1 MKYASFKM
9 WIADKYHYKEGY
21 AIWLV
26 VRKNNKR
33 KVMALGIY
41 KNNKRKVMALGIYA
55 EPHQWNDK
63 LEMFVTDKRVP
74 KLHPDRIYLNEW
86 LTQKKSEILRIIADF
101 DANKVDWT
109 LNQFEQEF
117 FHYSNKGNV
126 KEFFENL
133 IQTYKDTNHIGNANC
148 YSRTLHV
155 LELFDEKLP
164 ERVFP
169 EIDIKYVKSF
179 DVFLQKR
186 ECKGNT
192 RKFYFKT
199 LRAVL
204 NKAIQDGEASET
216 TYPFGKGGFSISA
229 LEEETAKRYLPH
241 DSMMKLKTTVMDNA
255 VLERT
260 RRLFLFSYYCYG
272 ISFIDAALLTKKN
285 IIRYNGGNYIVY
297 KRNKTKEAKK
307 VKPIQIKI
315 TSEIQELMDWFSANT
330 LLVEDYL
337 LPIVSIAGYKG
348 EQLYNHIRSRFGRN
362 NKNLTNLA
370 KALEIT
376 DIKLTSYVSRHTMA
390 MTLQDN
396 QVPREVISQILGHSD
411 LATTNTYLDSFASS
425 VIDEA
430 VKVL

>member
-26 VRKNNKR
+26 VR
-33 KVMALGIY
+33 

-101 DANKVDWT
+101 DANKIDWT

-204 NKAIQDGEASET
+204 NKAIQDSEASET
-216 TYPFGKGGFSISA
+216 TYPFGKGGFSISS
-229 LEEETAKRYLPH
+229 LEEETTKRYLLH
-241 DSMMKLKTTVMDNA
+241 DSMLKLKTTVMDNN

-260 RRLFLFSYYCYG
+260 RKLFLFSYYCYG

-315 TSEIQELMDWFSANT
+315 TLEIQELMDWFSANT

-362 NKNLTNLA
+362 NKNLSNLA

-376 DIKLTSYVSRHTMA
+376 DMKLTSYVSRHTMA

>member
-26 VRKNNKR
+26 VR
-33 KVMALGIY
+33 

-101 DANKVDWT
+101 DANKIDWT

-155 LELFDEKLP
+155 LELFDEKLS

-216 TYPFGKGGFSISA
+216 TYPFGKGGFSISS
-229 LEEETAKRYLPH
+229 LEEETTKRYLPH
-241 DSMMKLKTTVMDNA
+241 DSMFKLKTTVMDNA

-315 TSEIQELMDWFSANT
+315 TPEIQELMNWFSANT
-330 LLVEDYL
+330 LSVEDYL

-362 NKNLTNLA
+362 NKNLANLA
-370 KALEIT
+370 KVLEIT
-376 DIKLTSYVSRHTMA
+376 DMKLTSYVSRHTMA

-411 LATTNTYLDSFASS
+411 LATTNTYLDSFNR
-425 VIDEA
+425 
-430 VKVL
+430 

>member
-1 MKYASFKM
+1 MSVICVAYEVWKYASFKM

-26 VRKNNKR
+26 VR
-33 KVMALGIY
+33 

-101 DANKVDWT
+101 DANKIDWT

-216 TYPFGKGGFSISA
+216 TYPFGKGGFSISS
-229 LEEETAKRYLPH
+229 LEEETTKRYLPH
-241 DSMMKLKTTVMDNA
+241 DSMLKLKTTVMDNA

-315 TSEIQELMDWFSANT
+315 TSEIQELIDWFSDNT
-330 LLVEDYL
+330 LLIEDYL

-370 KALEIT
+370 QALEIT
-376 DIKLTSYVSRHTMA
+376 DMKLTSYVSRHTMA

-411 LATTNTYLDSFASS
+411 LATTNTYLDSFTSS

>member
-26 VRKNNKR
+26 VR
-33 KVMALGIY
+33 

-101 DANKVDWT
+101 DSNKIDWT

-216 TYPFGKGGFSISA
+216 TYPFGKGGFSISS
-229 LEEETAKRYLPH
+229 LEEETTKRYLPH
-241 DSMMKLKTTVMDNA
+241 DSMFKLKTTVMDNA

-315 TSEIQELMDWFSANT
+315 TPEIQELMNWFSANT

-362 NKNLTNLA
+362 NKNLANLA
-370 KALEIT
+370 KVLEIT
-376 DIKLTSYVSRHTMA
+376 DMKLTSYVSRHTMA

>member
-26 VRKNNKR
+26 VR
-33 KVMALGIY
+33 

-101 DANKVDWT
+101 DANKIDWT

-285 IIRYNGGNYIVY
+285 IIRYNSGNYIVY

-315 TSEIQELMDWFSANT
+315 TPEIQELMDWFSANT

-337 LPIVSIAGYKG
+337 LPIVSIAGYKE

-370 KALEIT
+370 KVLEIT
-376 DIKLTSYVSRHTMA
+376 DMKLTSYVSRHTMA

>member
-26 VRKNNKR
+26 VR
-33 KVMALGIY
+33 

-101 DANKVDWT
+101 DSNKIDWT

-155 LELFDEKLP
+155 LELFDEKLS

-216 TYPFGKGGFSISA
+216 TYPFGKGGFSISS
-229 LEEETAKRYLPH
+229 LEEETTKRYLPH
-241 DSMMKLKTTVMDNA
+241 DSMFKLKTTVMDNA

-315 TSEIQELMDWFSANT
+315 TPEIQELMNWFSANT

-348 EQLYNHIRSRFGRN
+348 EQLYNHIRNRFGRN
-362 NKNLTNLA
+362 NKNLANLA
-370 KALEIT
+370 KVLEIT
-376 DIKLTSYVSRHTMA
+376 DMKLTSYVSRHTMA

-411 LATTNTYLDSFASS
+411 LATTNTYLDRFNR
-425 VIDEA
+425 
-430 VKVL
+430 

>member
-26 VRKNNKR
+26 VR
-33 KVMALGIY
+33 

-101 DANKVDWT
+101 DANKIDWT

-315 TSEIQELMDWFSANT
+315 TPEIQELMDWFSANT

-362 NKNLTNLA
+362 NKNLSNLA

-376 DIKLTSYVSRHTMA
+376 DMKLTSYVSRHTMA

>member
-41 KNNKRKVMALGIYA
+41 A
-55 EPHQWNDK
+55 ESHQWNDK

-101 DANKVDWT
+101 DANKIDWT

-285 IIRYNGGNYIVY
+285 IIRYNSGNYIVY

-315 TSEIQELMDWFSANT
+315 TPEIQELMDWFSANT

-337 LPIVSIAGYKG
+337 LLIVSIAGYKG

-362 NKNLTNLA
+362 NKNLNNLA
-370 KALEIT
+370 KVLEIT
-376 DIKLTSYVSRHTMA
+376 DMKLTSYVSRHTMA

>member
-26 VRKNNKR
+26 VR
-33 KVMALGIY
+33 

-101 DANKVDWT
+101 DANKIDWT

-169 EIDIKYVKSF
+169 EIDIKYIKSF

-315 TSEIQELMDWFSANT
+315 TPEIQELMNWFSANT

-362 NKNLTNLA
+362 NKNLANLA
-370 KALEIT
+370 KVLEIT
-376 DIKLTSYVSRHTMA
+376 DMKLTSYVSRHTMA

>member
-26 VRKNNKR
+26 VR
-33 KVMALGIY
+33 

-101 DANKVDWT
+101 DSNKIDWT

-126 KEFFENL
+126 KEFFEDL

-155 LELFDEKLP
+155 LELFDEKLS

-216 TYPFGKGGFSISA
+216 TYSFGKGGFSISS
-229 LEEETAKRYLPH
+229 LEEETTKRYLPH
-241 DSMMKLKTTVMDNA
+241 DSMFKLKTTVMDNA

-315 TSEIQELMDWFSANT
+315 TPEIQELMNWFSANT

-362 NKNLTNLA
+362 NKNLANLA
-370 KALEIT
+370 KVLEIT
-376 DIKLTSYVSRHTMA
+376 DMKLTSYVSRHTMA

-411 LATTNTYLDSFASS
+411 LATTNTYLDSFNR
-425 VIDEA
+425 
-430 VKVL
+430 

>member
-1 MKYASFKM
+1 MLF
-9 WIADKYHYKEGY
+9 G
-21 AIWLV
+21 WLF
-26 VRKNNKR
+26 
-33 KVMALGIY
+33 A

-74 KLHPDRIYLNEW
+74 RLHPDRIYLNEW

-101 DANKVDWT
+101 DANKIDWT

-285 IIRYNGGNYIVY
+285 IIRYNSGNYIVY

-315 TSEIQELMDWFSANT
+315 TPEIQELMDWFSANT

-370 KALEIT
+370 KVLEIT
-376 DIKLTSYVSRHTMA
+376 DMKLTSYVSRHTMA

>member
-26 VRKNNKR
+26 VR
-33 KVMALGIY
+33 

-101 DANKVDWT
+101 DANKIDWT

-285 IIRYNGGNYIVY
+285 IICYNGGNYIVY

-315 TSEIQELMDWFSANT
+315 TPEIQELMDWFSANT

-370 KALEIT
+370 KVLEIT
-376 DIKLTSYVSRHTMA
+376 DMKLTSYVSRHTMA

>member
-26 VRKNNKR
+26 VR
-33 KVMALGIY
+33 

-101 DANKVDWT
+101 DANKIDWT

-272 ISFIDAALLTKKN
+272 
-285 IIRYNGGNYIVY
+285 
-297 KRNKTKEAKK
+297 
-307 VKPIQIKI
+307 
-315 TSEIQELMDWFSANT
+315 
-330 LLVEDYL
+330 
-337 LPIVSIAGYKG
+337 
-348 EQLYNHIRSRFGRN
+348 H
-362 NKNLTNLA
+362 
-370 KALEIT
+370 
-376 DIKLTSYVSRHTMA
+376 
-390 MTLQDN
+390 
-396 QVPREVISQILGHSD
+396 
-411 LATTNTYLDSFASS
+411 
-425 VIDEA
+425 
-430 VKVL
+430 

>member
-26 VRKNNKR
+26 VR
-33 KVMALGIY
+33 

-101 DANKVDWT
+101 DANKIDWT
-109 LNQFEQEF
+109 LNQFKQEF

-315 TSEIQELMDWFSANT
+315 TPEIQELMDWFSANT

-362 NKNLTNLA
+362 NKNLSNLA

-376 DIKLTSYVSRHTMA
+376 DMKLTSYVSRHTMA

>member
-26 VRKNNKR
+26 VR
-33 KVMALGIY
+33 

-101 DANKVDWT
+101 DSNKIDWT
-109 LNQFEQEF
+109 LNQFEQEV

-155 LELFDEKLP
+155 LELFDEKLS

-216 TYPFGKGGFSISA
+216 TYSFGKGGFSISS
-229 LEEETAKRYLPH
+229 LEEETTKRYLPH
-241 DSMMKLKTTVMDNA
+241 DSMFKLKTTVMDNA

-315 TSEIQELMDWFSANT
+315 TPEIQELMNWFSANT

-337 LPIVSIAGYKG
+337 LPIVSIPGYKG

-362 NKNLTNLA
+362 NKNLANLA
-370 KALEIT
+370 QTLGIT
-376 DIKLTSYVSRHTMA
+376 DMKLTSYVSRHTMA

-411 LATTNTYLDSFASS
+411 LSTTNTYLDSFASS

>member
-26 VRKNNKR
+26 VR
-33 KVMALGIY
+33 

-101 DANKVDWT
+101 DSNKIDWT

-155 LELFDEKLP
+155 LELFDEKLS

-216 TYPFGKGGFSISA
+216 TYPFGKVGFSISS
-229 LEEETAKRYLPH
+229 LEEETTKRYLPH
-241 DSMMKLKTTVMDNA
+241 DSMFKLKTTVMDNA

-315 TSEIQELMDWFSANT
+315 TPEIQELMNWFSANT

-362 NKNLTNLA
+362 NKNLANLA
-370 KALEIT
+370 KVLEIT
-376 DIKLTSYVSRHTMA
+376 DMKLTSYVSRHTMA

>member
-26 VRKNNKR
+26 VR
-33 KVMALGIY
+33 

-101 DANKVDWT
+101 DANKIDWT

-133 IQTYKDTNHIGNANC
+133 IQTYKDINHIGNANC

-285 IIRYNGGNYIVY
+285 IIRYNSGNYIVY

-315 TSEIQELMDWFSANT
+315 TPEIQELMDWFSANT

-370 KALEIT
+370 KVLEIT
-376 DIKLTSYVSRHTMA
+376 DMKLTSYVSRHTMA

>member
-26 VRKNNKR
+26 VR
-33 KVMALGIY
+33 

-101 DANKVDWT
+101 DSNKIDWT

-155 LELFDEKLP
+155 LELFDEKLS

-216 TYPFGKGGFSISA
+216 TYPFGKGGFSISS
-229 LEEETAKRYLPH
+229 LEEETTKRYLPH
-241 DSMMKLKTTVMDNA
+241 DSMFKLKTTVMDNA

-315 TSEIQELMDWFSANT
+315 TPEIQELMSWFSANT

-362 NKNLTNLA
+362 NKNLANLA
-370 KALEIT
+370 KVLEIT
-376 DIKLTSYVSRHTMA
+376 DMKLTSYVSRHTMA

-411 LATTNTYLDSFASS
+411 LATTNTYLDSFNR
-425 VIDEA
+425 
-430 VKVL
+430 

>member
-26 VRKNNKR
+26 VR
-33 KVMALGIY
+33 

-86 LTQKKSEILRIIADF
+86 LTQKKSEILCIIADF
-101 DANKVDWT
+101 DSNKIDWT

-155 LELFDEKLP
+155 LELFDEKLS

-216 TYPFGKGGFSISA
+216 TYPFGKGGFSISS
-229 LEEETAKRYLPH
+229 LEEETTKRYLPH
-241 DSMMKLKTTVMDNA
+241 DSMFKLKTTVMDNA

-315 TSEIQELMDWFSANT
+315 TPEIQELMNWFSANT

-362 NKNLTNLA
+362 NKNLANLA
-370 KALEIT
+370 KVLEIT
-376 DIKLTSYVSRHTMA
+376 DMKLTSYVSRHTMA

>member
-26 VRKNNKR
+26 VR
-33 KVMALGIY
+33 

-101 DANKVDWT
+101 DANKIDWT

-285 IIRYNGGNYIVY
+285 IIRYNSGNYIVY

-315 TSEIQELMDWFSANT
+315 TPEIQELMDWFSANT

-370 KALEIT
+370 KVLEII
-376 DIKLTSYVSRHTMA
+376 DMKLTSYVSRHTMA

>member
-26 VRKNNKR
+26 VR
-33 KVMALGIY
+33 

-101 DANKVDWT
+101 DSNKIDWT

-155 LELFDEKLP
+155 LELFDEKLS

-204 NKAIQDGEASET
+204 YKAIQDGEASET
-216 TYPFGKGGFSISA
+216 TYPFGKGGFSISS
-229 LEEETAKRYLPH
+229 LEEETTKRYLPH
-241 DSMMKLKTTVMDNA
+241 DSMFKLKTTVMDNA

-315 TSEIQELMDWFSANT
+315 TPEIQELMNWFSANT

-362 NKNLTNLA
+362 NKNLANLA
-370 KALEIT
+370 KVLEIT
-376 DIKLTSYVSRHTMA
+376 DMKLTSYVSRHTMA

-411 LATTNTYLDSFASS
+411 LATTNTYLDSFNR
-425 VIDEA
+425 
-430 VKVL
+430 

>member
-26 VRKNNKR
+26 VR
-33 KVMALGIY
+33 

-101 DANKVDWT
+101 DSNKIDWT

-126 KEFFENL
+126 KEFFENI

-155 LELFDEKLP
+155 LELFDEKLS

-216 TYPFGKGGFSISA
+216 TYPFGKGGFSISS
-229 LEEETAKRYLPH
+229 LEEETTKRYLPH
-241 DSMMKLKTTVMDNA
+241 DSMFKLKTTVMDNA

-315 TSEIQELMDWFSANT
+315 TPEIQELMNWFSANT

-348 EQLYNHIRSRFGRN
+348 EQLYNHIRNRFGRN
-362 NKNLTNLA
+362 NKNLANLA
-370 KALEIT
+370 KVLEIT
-376 DIKLTSYVSRHTMA
+376 DMKLTSYVSRHTMA

-411 LATTNTYLDSFASS
+411 LATTNTYLDSFNR
-425 VIDEA
+425 
-430 VKVL
+430 

>member
-26 VRKNNKR
+26 VR
-33 KVMALGIY
+33 

-101 DANKVDWT
+101 DANKIDWT

-155 LELFDEKLP
+155 LELFDEKLS

-285 IIRYNGGNYIVY
+285 IIRYNSGNYIVY

-315 TSEIQELMDWFSANT
+315 TPEIQELMDWFSANT

-370 KALEIT
+370 KVLEIT
-376 DIKLTSYVSRHTMA
+376 DMKLTSYVSRHTMA

>member
-26 VRKNNKR
+26 VR
-33 KVMALGIY
+33 

-101 DANKVDWT
+101 DANKIDWT
-109 LNQFEQEF
+109 LNQFKQEF

-285 IIRYNGGNYIVY
+285 IIRYNSGNYIVY

-315 TSEIQELMDWFSANT
+315 TPEIQELMDWFSANT

-362 NKNLTNLA
+362 NKNLSNLA

-376 DIKLTSYVSRHTMA
+376 DMKLTSYVSRHTMA
-390 MTLQDN
+390 LTLQDN

>member
-26 VRKNNKR
+26 VR
-33 KVMALGIY
+33 

-101 DANKVDWT
+101 DSNKIDWT

-155 LELFDEKLP
+155 LELFDEKLS

-216 TYPFGKGGFSISA
+216 TYPFGKGGFSISS
-229 LEEETAKRYLPH
+229 LEEETTKRYLPH
-241 DSMMKLKTTVMDNA
+241 DSMFKLKTTVMDNA

-315 TSEIQELMDWFSANT
+315 TPEIQELMNWFSANT

-362 NKNLTNLA
+362 NKNLANLA
-370 KALEIT
+370 KVLEIT
-376 DIKLTSYVSRHTMA
+376 DMKLTSYVSRHTMA

-411 LATTNTYLDSFASS
+411 LATTNTYLDSFNR
-425 VIDEA
+425 
-430 VKVL
+430 

>member
-1 MKYASFKM
+1 M

-26 VRKNNKR
+26 VR
-33 KVMALGIY
+33 

-101 DANKVDWT
+101 DSNKIDWT

-155 LELFDEKLP
+155 LELFDEKLS

-216 TYPFGKGGFSISA
+216 TYPFGKGGFSISS
-229 LEEETAKRYLPH
+229 LEEETTKRYLPH
-241 DSMMKLKTTVMDNA
+241 DSMFKLKTTVMDNA

-315 TSEIQELMDWFSANT
+315 TPEIQELMNWFSANT

-362 NKNLTNLA
+362 NKNLANLA
-370 KALEIT
+370 KVLEIT
-376 DIKLTSYVSRHTMA
+376 DMKLTSYVSRHTMA

-411 LATTNTYLDSFASS
+411 LATTNTYLDSFNR
-425 VIDEA
+425 
-430 VKVL
+430 

>member
-26 VRKNNKR
+26 VR
-33 KVMALGIY
+33 

-101 DANKVDWT
+101 DSNKIDWT

-155 LELFDEKLP
+155 LELFDEKLS

-216 TYPFGKGGFSISA
+216 TYPFGKGGFSISS
-229 LEEETAKRYLPH
+229 LEEETTKRYLPH
-241 DSMMKLKTTVMDNA
+241 DSMFKLKTTVMDNA

-315 TSEIQELMDWFSANT
+315 TPEIQELMNWFSANT

-362 NKNLTNLA
+362 NKNLANLA
-370 KALEIT
+370 KVLEIA
-376 DIKLTSYVSRHTMA
+376 DMKLTSYVSRHTMA

>member
-1 MKYASFKM
+1 
-9 WIADKYHYKEGY
+9 
-21 AIWLV
+21 
-26 VRKNNKR
+26 
-33 KVMALGIY
+33 
-41 KNNKRKVMALGIYA
+41 MALGIYA

-101 DANKVDWT
+101 DANKIDWT

-285 IIRYNGGNYIVY
+285 IIRYNSGNYIVY

-315 TSEIQELMDWFSANT
+315 TPEIQELMDWFSANT

-370 KALEIT
+370 KVLEIT
-376 DIKLTSYVSRHTMA
+376 DMKLTSYVSRHTMA

>member
-26 VRKNNKR
+26 VR
-33 KVMALGIY
+33 

-101 DANKVDWT
+101 DSNKIDWT

-133 IQTYKDTNHIGNANC
+133 IKTYKDTNHIGNANC

-155 LELFDEKLP
+155 LELFDEKLS

-216 TYPFGKGGFSISA
+216 TYPFGKGGFSISS
-229 LEEETAKRYLPH
+229 LEEETTKRYLPH
-241 DSMMKLKTTVMDNA
+241 DSMFKLKTTVMDNA

-315 TSEIQELMDWFSANT
+315 TPEIQELMNWFSANT

-362 NKNLTNLA
+362 NKNLANLA
-370 KALEIT
+370 KVLEIT
-376 DIKLTSYVSRHTMA
+376 DMKLTSYVSRHTMA

-411 LATTNTYLDSFASS
+411 LATTNTYLDSFNR
-425 VIDEA
+425 
-430 VKVL
+430 

>member
-26 VRKNNKR
+26 VR
-33 KVMALGIY
+33 

-101 DANKVDWT
+101 DSNKIDWT

-155 LELFDEKLP
+155 LELFDEKLS

-216 TYPFGKGGFSISA
+216 TYPFGKGGFSISS
-229 LEEETAKRYLPH
+229 LEEETTKRYLPH
-241 DSMMKLKTTVMDNA
+241 DSMFKLKTTVMDNA
-255 VLERT
+255 VLDRT

-315 TSEIQELMDWFSANT
+315 TPEIQELMSWFSANT

-362 NKNLTNLA
+362 NKNLANLA
-370 KALEIT
+370 KVLEIT
-376 DIKLTSYVSRHTMA
+376 DMKLTSYVSRHTMA